1 MRQHVNPLS
10 HFFQLE
16 KDLPE
21 LSKLFDNIDLPIHL
35 DIGCARGNFLLEM
48 AASNSQWNFLG
59 LDIRESLV
67 LGAEKDRIQLGL
79 NNLSFLF
86 CNANVSLKNW
96 LLHFAKSKVKRVSIQ
111 FPDPW
116 FKQRH
121 RKRRV
126 LTPSFLSLLAE
137 SLDTGSELFIQS
149 DVESIMNEMTSLID
163 HNEYFNS
170 KFPHSKLSTIPS
182 PFPILTER
190 EKYVKSKGLKVY
202 RQLYYRNY
210 NEIK

>member
-21 LSKLFDNIDLPIHL
+21 IPELFENIDLPIHL
-35 DIGCARGNFLLEM
+35 DIGCGRGHFLLEM

-59 LDIRESLV
+59 LEIRESLV
-67 LGAEKDRIQLGL
+67 VGAEKDRVELGL
-79 NNLSFLF
+79 NNVSFLF

-96 LLHFAKSKVKRVSIQ
+96 LRNFGKNKVKRVSIQ

-126 LTPSFLSLLAE
+126 LTPSFLSLLAAN
-137 SLDTGSELFIQS
+137 LDTGSELFIQS
-149 DVESIMNEMTSLID
+149 DVQSIMSEMTSLID
-163 HNEYFNS
+163 LSKYFNS
-170 KFPHSKLSTIPS
+170 KFPDSKLSTIS
-182 PFPILTER
+182 NPFPILTER
-190 EKYVKSKGLKVY
+190 EKYVKKKGLKVY
-202 RQLYYRNY
+202 RQLYYRNT
-210 NEIK
+210 NDIK